1 MPSQDTGRHR
11 APNALSSASSFSSAI
26 SRSAKPAS
34 KASAVI
40 VMSGAMVASLALPA
54 SAAVPVIKVK
64 SANPVAVAVAAPS
77 AAQAPLVPRTF
88 GKIGFTGVVKP
99 KPQPKPKPIPMPKP
113 VVAPVVQLHSVVAVS
128 RSTTRSPV
136 STAVSSPVSTAI
148 SKPPVAAPAASTG
161 GVVGMAASL
170 AGIYYI
176 YGGPTTAGF
185 DCSGFT
191 QYVFA
196 KMGVNIPRTAEEQRQ
211 AVTAVS
217 NPRPG
222 DLVFFGS
229 PAYHV
234 GIYAGN
240 GMMWDSPHTGA
251 AIALRAVWSSS
262 PTYGRP

>member
-1 MPSQDTGRHR
+1 VPSQDTGRHR
-11 APNALSSASSFSSAI
+11 APNPLSSASSFSSAI

-40 VMSGAMVASLALPA
+40 VISGAMVASLALPA
-54 SAAVPVIKVK
+54 SAAAPAIKVK
-64 SANPVAVAVAAPS
+64 SASPVALAVAVAVAAPS

-99 KPQPKPKPIPMPKP
+99 KPK
-113 VVAPVVQLHSVVAVS
+113 PVVQLHSVVAVS
-128 RSTTRSPV
+128 RSTTRSPM
-136 STAVSSPVSTAI
+136 S
-148 SKPPVAAPAASTG
+148 AASTG

-176 YGGPTTAGF
+176 YGGTTTAGF

-196 KMGVNIPRTAEEQRQ
+196 KMGINIPRTAEEQRQ

-217 NPRPG
+217 NPQPG

-251 AIALRAVWSSS
+251 AVALRAVWSSS

>member
-1 MPSQDTGRHR
+1 MSSRNTGRHR
-11 APNALSSASSFSSAI
+11 APSYLRSVSSLSSAI
-26 SRSAKPAS
+26 SRSAKPSS

-40 VMSGAMVASLALPA
+40 VIAGAMVASLTLPA
-54 SAAVPVIKVK
+54 SAATPSVTLP
-64 SANPVAVAVAAPS
+64 ATAPVAVAVAVAPPA

-88 GKIGFTGVVKP
+88 GNIGFTGVVKP
-99 KPQPKPKPIPMPKP
+99 KPVVVP
-113 VVAPVVQLHSVVAVS
+113 VVVQPAAVAVS
-128 RSTTRSPV
+128 RSMTRAPIT
-136 STAVSSPVSTAI
+136 STQS
-148 SKPPVAAPAASTG
+148 APAPSTG
-161 GVVGMAASL
+161 GVLGIAASL
-170 AGIYYI
+170 AGIYYV
-176 YGGPTTAGF
+176 YGGDTPAGF

-196 KMGVNIPRTAEEQRQ
+196 KLGINLPRTAEDQRQ

-217 NPRPG
+217 NPQPG

-240 GMMWDSPHTGA
+240 GMMWDSPHAGA
-251 AIALRAVWSSS
+251 AVALRAVWSSS

>member
-1 MPSQDTGRHR
+1 VSSPNTGRHR
-11 APNALSSASSFSSAI
+11 APNALSSTSSLSLAI

-40 VMSGAMVASLALPA
+40 VISGAMVASLALPA
-54 SAAVPVIKVK
+54 SAAAPAIKVK
-64 SANPVAVAVAAPS
+64 TASPVALAVAVEVAAPS

-88 GKIGFTGVVKP
+88 GRIGFTGVA
-99 KPQPKPKPIPMPKP
+99 KP
-113 VVAPVVQLHSVVAVS
+113 VVAPVVLQHLVDAVS
-128 RSTTRSPV
+128 RSTTRL
-136 STAVSSPVSTAI
+136 
-148 SKPPVAAPAASTG
+148 PVASTTGVLGIAAR
-161 GVVGMAASL
+161 L

-176 YGGPTTAGF
+176 YGGTTTAGF

-196 KMGVNIPRTAEEQRQ
+196 KMGINIPRTAEEQRQ

-217 NPRPG
+217 NPQPG

-234 GIYAGN
+234 GMYAGN

-251 AIALRAVWSSS
+251 AVALRAVWSSS

>member
-1 MPSQDTGRHR
+1 
-11 APNALSSASSFSSAI
+11 LAI

-40 VMSGAMVASLALPA
+40 VISGAMVASLALPA
-54 SAAVPVIKVK
+54 SAAAPTIKVK
-64 SANPVAVAVAAPS
+64 SANPVALAVAPS

-99 KPQPKPKPIPMPKP
+99 KPKPKPKP

-128 RSTTRSPV
+128 RSTTRL
-136 STAVSSPVSTAI
+136 PVSTAI
-148 SKPPVAAPAASTG
+148 STAPVAAVSTAPVAAPAASTG

-176 YGGPTTAGF
+176 YGGTTTAGF

-196 KMGVNIPRTAEEQRQ
+196 KMGINIPRTAEEQRQ

-217 NPRPG
+217 NPRAG

-251 AIALRAVWSSS
+251 AVALRAVWSSS